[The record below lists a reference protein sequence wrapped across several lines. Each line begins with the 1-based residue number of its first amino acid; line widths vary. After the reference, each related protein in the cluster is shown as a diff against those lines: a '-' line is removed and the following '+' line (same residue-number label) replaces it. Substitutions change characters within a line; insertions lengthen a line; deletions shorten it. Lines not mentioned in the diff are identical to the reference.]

1 MPVTGDPSQLAKL
14 AQRLQ
19 KLAGVPQRAAV
30 KFAPVLKDFLATEF
44 AQGVD
49 PFGDPWKPLAGN
61 TLKKGRHPPP
71 LTDTGAARDA
81 LTVVPS
87 GARDRAS
94 LPGYLKYHLQT
105 GRAVLPLRG
114 ESWPE
119 AWARSI
125 KDALNKAA
133 REIAEGKG

>member
-1 MPVTGDPSQLAKL
+1 MPVTGDPSQIGKL
-14 AQRLQ
+14 KQRLQ

-30 KFAPVLKDFLATEF
+30 KFAPVLKDFLKAEF
-44 AQGVD
+44 AAGVD

-61 TLKKGRHPPP
+61 TLKKGRTPPP
-71 LTDTGAARDA
+71 LTDTGKARDA

-94 LPGYLKYHLQT
+94 LPNYLRYHLQT

-114 ESWPE
+114 EAWPDG
-119 AWARSI
+119 WALAI
-125 KDALNKAA
+125 KDSLNKAA
-133 REIAEGKG
+133 REIAEGRA